1 MKSFLGVTWV
11 AALLLGCSA
20 VDEPPAVE
28 GSGGQP
34 GGSQGGSAGGGVVDP
49 SDEFVDTPLE
59 PGPSPTSSETIA
71 PPECSG
77 NCTDLPAQP
86 IIVEGTAV
94 EAGDPAAGFAAASGS
109 GVCLLE
115 PPDGAMMP
123 ANWSP
128 PYFEWSGS
136 DSLWEITVES
146 AQQTNQLKAYTNTTS
161 WLFPPEIW
169 FPFAA
174 NNNEAP
180 VTVTVRGQSGASSTT
195 TFLIAPVLATGSM
208 VYAAL
213 NDLSSMNPNA
223 SWLEGLNVGDVN
235 TSEALRTE
243 DVNTAAPRDQ
253 GGNVQRDRNP
263 EVTCFGCH
271 TSTPGG
277 SEVAFTDT
285 YPWFGVITSIDE
297 ASAGQTPDYLTESAI
312 ATISQPWMGMSTFSE
327 SVWSAG
333 NRVMISSL
341 GVGDYDPSNTSRK
354 PWRVEASNQENAAL
368 AWFDLETDE
377 FGGPLAENS
386 EDAANALLASFGTT
400 FGYIERSGD
409 SRGAMA
415 PDWSNDGTKI
425 VYVSTNC
432 GKDGRLGCGQN
443 EPIPA
448 DSDADLYTVPYN
460 DKAGGAATPVS
471 GASESGVWE
480 YYPEFSPDDRFIA
493 FNRVENYTSVPDPG
507 NQGPHA
513 RMYYN
518 PNAEV
523 WVVPSAGG
531 QAVRLAANDPTSCD
545 PRGGSSPGVYNSWA
559 KWSPRAVTS
568 ASGKTYYW
576 LIFQS
581 ARDPNSTFQFQS
593 DNFTA
598 SGANSQLYLAGVE
611 VVGGQ
616 ITRTFPAVYIW
627 AQNPDT
633 LNVTPAWDTFPI
645 PPPSRVPRV
654 R

>member
-1 MKSFLGVTWV
+1 MRSLSPTGCTLGV
-11 AALLLGCSA
+11 LLLLSCSA
-20 VDEPPAVE
+20 DEAPPAPDT
-28 GSGGQP
+28 GPSKP
-34 GGSQGGSAGGGVVDP
+34 GGGVGPIKVGALP
-49 SDEFVDTPLE
+49 TDEFVPDVINPV
-59 PGPSPTSSETIA
+59 GPTSSDEA
-71 PPECSG
+71 LPRPECQG
-77 NCTDLPAQP
+77 TCPDLPAAP
-86 IIVEGTAV
+86 IVEQGASVTA
-94 EAGDPAAGFAAASGS
+94 GNPAEGFAAASGS

-115 PPDGAMMP
+115 PPDGALMP

-128 PYFEWSGS
+128 PYFEWTGS
-136 DSLWEITVES
+136 DSVWEVTVS
-146 AQQTNQLKAYTNTTS
+146 SPQQANELKAYTNKTS
-161 WLFPPEIW
+161 WLMPPEIW

-174 NNNEAP
+174 NNDEAP
-180 VTVTVRGQSGASSTT
+180 VTVTIRGKSGISSST

-213 NDLSSMNPNA
+213 NDLSSMNPDA

-243 DVNTAAPRDQ
+243 DVQAAVPRDQ
-253 GGNVQRDRNP
+253 GGNLVRDRDP
-263 EVTCFGCH
+263 RVTCFGCH

-277 SEVAFTDT
+277 HEVAFTDT
-285 YPWFGVITSIDE
+285 YPWFGVITSINE
-297 ASAGQTPDYLTESAI
+297 ESAGQTPDYLTDSAI
-312 ATISQPWMGMSTFSE
+312 ATIGQPWMGMSTFSQA
-327 SVWSAG
+327 VWSPG

-341 GVGDYDPSNTSRK
+341 GVGDYDPTRTDRK
-354 PWRVEASNQENAAL
+354 PWRVEASNQQDAEL

-377 FGGPLAENS
+377 FGGSLSENS

-415 PDWSNDGTKI
+415 PDWSNDGSRI
-425 VYVSTNC
+425 VYVSTDC
-432 GKDGRLGCGQN
+432 GKDGRLGCGQD
-443 EPIPA
+443 EQLPA
-448 DSDADLYTVPYN
+448 DTEADLYVVPYAN
-460 DKAGGAATPVS
+460 RAGGQATPVD
-471 GASESGVWE
+471 GAAEPGVWE
-480 YYPEFSPDDRFIA
+480 YYPEFSSDDQFIA
-493 FNRVENYTSVPDPG
+493 FNRVEDYKNVRDPG
-507 NQGPHA
+507 DRGPHA

-518 PNAEV
+518 PNAEI
-523 WVVPSAGG
+523 WVIPSNGG
-531 QAVRLAANDPTSCD
+531 QPVRLAANDPTSCD

-559 KWSPRAVTS
+559 KWSPRVVTS
-568 ASGKTYYW
+568 VTGKTYYW

-581 ARDPNSTFQFQS
+581 ARDPSSTFNFQS

-598 SGANSQLYLAGVE
+598 TGANSQLYLAGIE

-616 ITRTFPAVYIW
+616 ITKTYPAVYIW

-645 PPPSRVPRV
+645 PPPSLVPRV